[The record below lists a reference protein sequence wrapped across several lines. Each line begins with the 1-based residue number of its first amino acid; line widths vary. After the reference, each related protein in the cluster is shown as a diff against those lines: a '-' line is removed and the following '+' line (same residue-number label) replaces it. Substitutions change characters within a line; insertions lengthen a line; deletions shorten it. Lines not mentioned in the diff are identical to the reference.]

1 MNAWRIGLFRK
12 LAFDLCARRCRADT
26 RSLDENRLTT
36 ADE

>member
-1 MNAWRIGLFRK
+1 MNAWRIVLFRK

-26 RSLDENRLTT
+26 RSPAKNRLTI